1 MTAAPR
7 RRSGGPRGALPG
19 DLVLAVET
27 STACGSVAVVSEAG
41 LRVEITHGLEA
52 THSDHILGAVDQA
65 LRDTSIGFAD
75 LAGLAVSA
83 GPGSFTGLRIGLA
96 TVKGLAEAHPLP
108 LVAVSTLEALAMNAP
123 AGRTPVCPTLDARK
137 GEVYGALFAWDG
149 EDEAWRALVP
159 EGAYAPG
166 SFARRVADVT
176 DDALF
181 LGDGALVYA
190 HIFAEV
196 LGKGARFAAGPAHQP
211 RAAWVG
217 WLGLSRLRA
226 GLTEDPVSLV
236 PRYLRASEAELAWVR
251 REGGRG

>member
-7 RRSGGPRGALPG
+7 RRPGESPGALPG

-27 STACGSVAVVSEAG
+27 STKSGSVAIVSNEG
-41 LRVEITHGLEA
+41 LRVEIMHGLEA

-65 LRDTSIGFAD
+65 LRDTSISFAD
-75 LAGLAVSA
+75 LTGLAVSA

-108 LVAVSTLEALAMNAP
+108 IVAVSTLEALAMNAP

-149 EDEAWRALVP
+149 EAGDWRALVP
-159 EGAYAPG
+159 EGAYAPE
-166 SFARRVADVT
+166 SFARRVAGAT
-176 DDALF
+176 EEALF
-181 LGDGALVYA
+181 LGDGAQVYA
-190 HIFAEV
+190 DIFAKV

-217 WLGLSRLRA
+217 WLGIARLQA

-236 PRYLRASEAELAWVR
+236 PRYLRASEAELAWAL